1 MGTQTQLSNAELEE
15 AAPVVSYLGPVSSY
29 THQVYHLVHFDHFD
43 RPSWSI
49 GLTDWDIAQAALGC
63 FEPDRYDYRPAI
75 TIPGSFFIFIMTY
88 HN

>member
-43 RPSWSI
+43 RPLMVHW
-49 GLTDWDIAQAALGC
+49 TDRLGPC
-63 FEPDRYDYRPAI
+63 SGGTR
-75 TIPGSFFIFIMTY
+75 ML
-88 HN
+88 

>member
-1 MGTQTQLSNAELEE
+1 MGTQTQLSYAELEE

-75 TIPGSFFIFIMTY
+75 TIPGSSFIFIMIY
-88 HN
+88 YN